1 MKTLSIKTS
10 LLGRSETFKILAV
23 AHVTGYPVL
32 LVGPPGTG
40 KTRALLDYAHGLHNQ
55 NAQEALKN
63 TFILETDEG
72 TRPAEIKG
80 RVSMQDLLAPGLDVN
95 GKQLPPVYKLNSPI
109 ASAKM
114 ILINEIDKAN
124 PGLRN
129 SMLGVMNEKMLFNGE
144 DKVFCPW
151 ELFCASCNI
160 IPKEEENNP
169 FWDRFVLKHRLTRLT
184 KSQMLQYYQMKTK
197 APVELKLPDETEL
210 QNFISGSITQ
220 DLLRQFVEITYKD
233 MSDRTLSYIP
243 KIIAAVSFVYD
254 MNVKKATIKACEL
267 LTSPDIAKN
276 LAVKLEPKA
285 ISDIRNKI
293 DYIKSL
299 QNYDQILNQIEDI
312 KKSAQSAANLAEVS
326 KTDMEDLA
334 QDLNKVLASHPV
346 YSAGNTAVADALKST
361 STKTSWGDATQA

>member
-1 MKTLSIKTS
+1 MKTLSIKTN
-10 LLGRSETFKILAV
+10 LLGRAETFKILAV

-55 NAQEALKN
+55 NAQDALKN

-80 RVSMQDLLAPGLDVN
+80 RVDMKKLLAPGVDAN
-95 GKQLPPVYKLNSPI
+95 GAPVAPSYTLNSPI
-109 ASAKM
+109 AAAKM

-144 DKVFCPW
+144 EKVFCPW
-151 ELFCASCNI
+151 ELFCASCNV

-169 FWDRFVLKHRLTRLT
+169 FWDRFVLKHKLSRLT
-184 KSQMLQYYQMKTK
+184 KSQILQYYQMKTK
-197 APVELKLPDETEL
+197 APVDLKLPDENEL
-210 QNFISGSITQ
+210 QSFINGSITQ
-220 DLLRQFVEITYKD
+220 DLLRHFVEVTFKD
-233 MSDRTLSYIP
+233 MSDRTLSYVP
-243 KIIAAVSFVYD
+243 RIIAAVSFVYD
-254 MNVKKATIKACEL
+254 MSVKKATIKTCEL
-267 LTSPDIAKN
+267 LTSPEVAKN
-276 LAVKLEPKA
+276 LASKLEPKA

-293 DYIKSL
+293 DYIKTL

-312 KKSAQSAANLAEVS
+312 KNAAKAAANIAEVS
-326 KTDMEDLA
+326 KADMQELA
-334 QDLNKVLASHPV
+334 EDLNKTLASHAV
-346 YSAGNTAVADALKST
+346 YSAGNSAVAEALKSG
-361 STKTSWGDATQA
+361 SSKTTWNDATQI

>member
-1 MKTLSIKTS
+1 MKTLSIKTQ
-10 LLGRSETFKILAV
+10 LLGRSETFKILAL
-23 AHVTGYPVL
+23 AHVTGFPVL

-55 NAQEALKN
+55 NAVDALKN

-80 RVSMQDLLAPGLDVN
+80 RVDMKRLLAPGKDDKGVDIA
-95 GKQLPPVYKLNSPI
+95 PSYVLNSPI
-109 ASAKM
+109 AKAKM

-169 FWDRFVLKHRLTRLT
+169 FWDRFVLKHKMTRLT
-184 KSQMLQYYQMKTK
+184 KSQLLQYYAMKTK
-197 APVELKLPDETEL
+197 APVDLNIPEEAELDK
-210 QNFISGSITQ
+210 FIQTNLSPEI
-220 DLLRQFVEITYKD
+220 LRHFVETTYGD
-233 MSDRTLSYIP
+233 MSDRSLSYVP
-243 KIIAAVSFVYD
+243 RIIAAVSFVYE
-254 MNVKKATIKACEL
+254 MNVKKATIKACEIL
-267 LTSPDIAKN
+267 VSADKAKT
-276 LAVKLEPKA
+276 LASKLEPKA

-293 DYIKSL
+293 EYIKSL
-299 QNYDQILNQIEDI
+299 TNYDQILAQVEEIKNAAKAVANQAD
-312 KKSAQSAANLAEVS
+312 VS
-326 KTDMEDLA
+326 KADMEDLA
-334 QDLNKVLASHPV
+334 NDVNKVLQGNAT
-346 YSAGNTAVADALKST
+346 YTAGAQAAADALKSNK
-361 STKTSWGDATQA
+361 STASWNQVTQP

>member
-1 MKTLSIKTS
+1 MKTLSIKTN

-40 KTRALLDYAHGLHNQ
+40 KTRALLDYAHGLHNH

-80 RVSMQDLLAPGLDVN
+80 RVDMKKLLAPGVDAN
-95 GKQLPPVYKLNSPI
+95 GIAIAPVYSLNSPI
-109 ASAKM
+109 AAAKM

-144 DKVFCPW
+144 DKVYCPW

-160 IPKEEENNP
+160 IPKEEDGNP
-169 FWDRFVLKHRLTRLT
+169 FWDRFVLKHKLTRLT
-184 KSQMLQYYQMKTK
+184 KSQMLQYYQLKTK
-197 APVELKLPDETEL
+197 APVDIQLPDDQELKS
-210 QNFISGSITQ
+210 FIASNITQ
-220 DLLRQFVEITYKD
+220 DILRLFVDTVYKD
-233 MSDRTLSYIP
+233 MSDRTLSYLP
-243 KIIAAVSFVYD
+243 RIIAAVSYVYD
-254 MNVKKATIKACEL
+254 INVKKATIKTCEL
-267 LTSPDIAKN
+267 LTSAEHAKG
-276 LAVKLEPKA
+276 LASKLEPKA

-293 DYIKSL
+293 DYIKTL
-299 QNYDQILNQIEDI
+299 NNYDQILTHIEEI
-312 KKSAQSAANLAEVS
+312 KKAAQAAASLAEVS
-326 KTDMEDLA
+326 KADMEELA
-334 QDLNKVLASHPV
+334 GDLNKTLASHPV
-346 YSAGNTAVADALKST
+346 YSAGNITDALSST
-361 STKTSWGDATQA
+361 SSQTTYHDSTQP